1 MNIIKIPYGEGG
13 LGKTLGSKDGPNA
26 IVEELDSTYL
36 SEDLFDPQYEISE
49 VPIIKSNISENHKR
63 IYEKIK
69 DAKNQTVI
77 LGGDHSI
84 TYSTF
89 KAFSENNPESGIIIF
104 DAHPDLATT
113 TDVPSHEDYLTK
125 LIEDKIVDPSRII
138 LVGIRNIADIERDF
152 IKKHKIKSFTS
163 KQLAMN
169 GIENVCD
176 EIMRYAKEWKSTY
189 LSIDIDFLDPSVA
202 PGTNHL
208 EAGGFQ
214 TRELLYLIHRLKFL
228 KTIKMADIV
237 EIDPN
242 IDLNGM
248 TSRIGARLVKEIF

>member
-26 IVEELDSTYL
+26 IVEELESTYL
-36 SEDLFDPQYEISE
+36 SEDLLNPSFEISN
-49 VPIIKSNISENHKR
+49 VNILKNNISKNHER
-63 IYEKIK
+63 IYNKIK
-69 DAKNQTVI
+69 ESKGPTVI

-89 KAFSENNPESGIIIF
+89 KAFAERNSDAGIIIF
-104 DAHPDLATT
+104 DAHPDLAPP

-125 LIEDKIVDPSRII
+125 LIEDNIVDPNKVI

-152 IKKHKIKSFTS
+152 IKKHGIKSFTS
-163 KQLAMN
+163 KQISLN

-176 EIMRYAKEWKSTY
+176 EMMRYAKNWKSTY

-214 TRELLYLIHRLKFL
+214 TRELLYLIHRLRFL
-228 KTIKMADIV
+228 RTIKMADIV

-242 IDLNGM
+242 IDFNGM
-248 TSRIGARLVKEIF
+248 TSRIGARLIKDIF